1 MPYHLEFTGS
11 ASKQLAKFRKSI
23 QPKQLQRIK
32 ETIDDLA
39 KDPRP
44 PGAEQ
49 VETTDY
55 LRVRTGD
62 YRIVYQVE
70 DEVLTV
76 LIIRVAHRKEV
87 YRRI

>member
-1 MPYHLEFTGS
+1 MPYQLDFTSS
-11 ASKQLAKFRKSI
+11 ASKELAKFQKSI
-23 QPKQLQRIK
+23 QPKQFQRIK
-32 ETIDDLA
+32 DTIEALA
-39 KDPRP
+39 GDPRP
-44 PGAEQ
+44 AGVEP

-62 YRIVYQVE
+62 YRIVYDVK
-70 DEVLTV
+70 DKVLTV